1 MSFMLKNFKLT
12 EESLSKFAQ
21 FESSIAHWS
30 YEHTVLTLKARKML
44 ESIDSLFLARQKLVD
59 DFLASQ
65 GIATKDVENVNI
77 SPAGEVIVSLREP
90 VPATVDTVASSNGA
104 Q

>member
-1 MSFMLKNFKLT
+1 MLKNFKLS

-30 YEHTVLTLKARKML
+30 YEHTVLVLKAKKTL

-59 DFLASQ
+59 DFLTSQ
-65 GIATKDVENVNI
+65 GISTKDVENVNI
-77 SPAGEVIVSLREP
+77 SPSGEVIVSLREP
-90 VPATVDTVASSNGA
+90 VPASIDPVAPSNGA